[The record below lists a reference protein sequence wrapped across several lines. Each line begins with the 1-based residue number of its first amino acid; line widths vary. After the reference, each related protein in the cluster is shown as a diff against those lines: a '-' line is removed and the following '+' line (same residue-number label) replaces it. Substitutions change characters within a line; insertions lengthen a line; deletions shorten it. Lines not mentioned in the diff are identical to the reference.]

1 MLQGLM
7 PLLAPRSPRCPERS
21 TSAHAKANYSPRAG
35 LGGRAHTIGFTLVE
49 MLVAMTVTIL
59 ILVLLL
65 ALVQSTTTTWQRNT
79 ERSKS
84 FSAARAAF
92 ESMVRTIGAATLN
105 TYQDYYSAPA
115 PPLNQR
121 TNRASGNQTFRP
133 DIYGRRSDLHFVTG
147 NELVTGQQGGAAFF
161 VAPFDFD
168 VNGTTRATDATGGQL
183 NAIGYF
189 VRFSADTSLPSFIT
203 NNPPRFRLYQFLQ
216 PTTELKVMNPN
227 FPANEWFTRDVNA
240 SPPLNCFPLA
250 SNIVAFAVL
259 PKLSDRENP
268 ALDSLTPNFAYDT
281 RTAWTSGSQPKTM
294 HQLPPVVTIVMV
306 ALDELSAARIQS
318 GATPPDLGFDP
329 RTIFNQST
337 NLETSLDTIA
347 EKLAEKNLNYRTFR
361 VDIPLRT
368 AKWTSD

>member
-1 MLQGLM
+1 M
-7 PLLAPRSPRCPERS
+7 PLLTPRSPRCSERS
-21 TSAHAKANYSPRAG
+21 GSAHAKPNYSLGAG
-35 LGGRAHTIGFTLVE
+35 SGGRAHTIGFTLVE

-65 ALVQSTTTTWQRNT
+65 AMVQSTTTTWQRNT

-105 TYQDYYSAPA
+105 TYQDYYAA
-115 PPLNQR
+115 DR
-121 TNRASGNQTFRP
+121 TTRASGNQTFRP

-168 VNGTTRATDATGGQL
+168 VNATTRATDATGGQL

-189 VRFSADTSLPSFIT
+189 VRFSADTSLPDFIT

-240 SPPLNCFPLA
+240 SPPRSCFPLA

-268 ALDSLTPNFAYDT
+268 ALNSLTPNFAYDT
-281 RTAWTSGSQPKTM
+281 RTLWPNGPQPKTM

-306 ALDELSAARIQS
+306 AIDEVSAARIQS
-318 GATPPDLGFDP
+318 GATLPDLGFDP
-329 RTIFNQST
+329 RTIFNQSI